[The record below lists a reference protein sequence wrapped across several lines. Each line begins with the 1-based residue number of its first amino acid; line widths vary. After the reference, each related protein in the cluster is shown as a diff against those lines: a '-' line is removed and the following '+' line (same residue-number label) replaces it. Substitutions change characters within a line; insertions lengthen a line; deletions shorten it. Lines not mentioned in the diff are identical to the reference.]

1 MIALACINADATG
14 AHYHGEF
21 DKDCGFAVNSH
32 ATDSLLEKMAI
43 LSGLNP

>member
-1 MIALACINADATG
+1 MIALAHITADATG

-32 ATDSLLEKMAI
+32 ATNNLLEKMVI
-43 LSGLNP
+43 LFGLNL

>member
-1 MIALACINADATG
+1 MIALAYITADATG

-43 LSGLNP
+43 LFGLHP